1 MALFLYF
8 WIHELSLAFGL
19 ILASFD
25 KFVNFHAIL
34 FKLDY
39 ISNLI
44 GVQMLCD
51 DQNLGHFSLQ
61 DNIKDKAFHPELR
74 SIVCENN
81 GMQMYNVQNNNIT
94 IGGTT
99 IDYCFERFGFF

>member
-1 MALFLYF
+1 M
-8 WIHELSLAFGL
+8 AFGL

-25 KFVNFHAIL
+25 KFVNFHSIL

-44 GVQMLCD
+44 CVQMLCD

-61 DNIKDKAFHPELR
+61 DNIKDEGFHPELQN
-74 SIVCENN
+74 IVCENN
-81 GMQMYNVQNNNIT
+81 GKEVFNV
-94 IGGTT
+94 
-99 IDYCFERFGFF
+99 